1 MRKNR
6 LQVPIQTENN
16 KMTASL
22 LSTVFLPL
30 ALGIIML
37 GLGLSLTLADFTR
50 VVKYP
55 KPVMIGLGCQ
65 ILLLP
70 LACFFLVQGFRLEA
84 ALAVGM
90 MLLAASPGGTTANL
104 YSHLAHGD
112 VALNITLTAVNSV
125 IAILTMPLIVNL
137 SLMYFMDG
145 DQAIPLQFAKVVQV
159 FAIVLGPVAIGMWI
173 RSRFPGFAARMEKPV
188 KIISALFLALI
199 VLLAVAKDW
208 QTFVDYAPL
217 VGLAALSFNLLSL
230 GVGYFVPRL
239 LKLSQRQAVAI
250 GMEIGIHNGTLAIA
264 LALSPMLL
272 NNPTMAIP
280 AAIYSIIM
288 FFTAGVFGWWVNR
301 VHGASLAREEA
312 AEQR

>member
-1 MRKNR
+1 M
-6 LQVPIQTENN
+6 TE
-16 KMTASL
+16 SL

-37 GLGLSLTLADFTR
+37 GLGLSLTLADFAR
-50 VVKYP
+50 VVKFP
-55 KPVMIGLGCQ
+55 KPVLIGLGCQ

-70 LACFFLVQGFRLEA
+70 LACFFIAKGFHLEA

-125 IAILTMPLIVNL
+125 VAILTMPLIVNL
-137 SLMYFMDG
+137 SMAYFMSA

-159 FAIVLGPVAIGMWI
+159 FAVVLGPVAIGMWV
-173 RSRFPGFAARMEKPV
+173 RAQFPAFAARMQKPV
-188 KIISALFLALI
+188 KIISALFLAI
-199 VLLAVAKDW
+199 IILLAVVKDW
-208 QTFVDYAPL
+208 ATFIEYAPV
-217 VGLAALSFNLLSL
+217 VGLAALCFNLVSL
-230 GVGYFVPRL
+230 AVGYCVPRL

-272 NNPTMAIP
+272 NNSTMAIP

-288 FFTAGVFGWWVNR
+288 FFTAGAFGWWVNR
-301 VHGASLAREEA
+301 VHGRELA
-312 AEQR
+312 AEAEVAASN

>member
-1 MRKNR
+1 
-6 LQVPIQTENN
+6 
-16 KMTASL
+16 MTASPL
-22 LSTVFLPL
+22 VTIFLPL

-37 GLGLSLTLADFTR
+37 GLGLSLTLADFAR
-50 VVKYP
+50 VVKFP
-55 KPVMIGLGCQ
+55 KPVLIGLGCQ

-70 LACFFLVQGFRLEA
+70 LACFLLAKGFQLEA

-90 MLLAASPGGTTANL
+90 MLLAASPGGTSANL

-137 SLMYFMDG
+137 SLAHFMSG
-145 DQAIPLQFAKVVQV
+145 DQAIPLQFSKVLQV
-159 FAIVLGPVAIGMWI
+159 FVIVLGPVAIGMFL
-173 RSRFPGFAARMEKPV
+173 RSRFPGFAARMENPV
-188 KIISALFLALI
+188 KIISALFLLLI
-199 VLLAVAKDW
+199 IVLAVAKDW
-208 QTFVDYAPL
+208 RTFVDYAPV
-217 VGLAALSFNLLSL
+217 VGLAALAFNLISL
-230 GVGYFVPRL
+230 AVGYFVPRL
-239 LKLSQRQAVAI
+239 CRLSQRQAVAI

-288 FFTAGVFGWWVNR
+288 FFTAAAFGWWVNR
-301 VHGASLAREEA
+301 VHGRELASEA
-312 AEQR
+312 

>member
-1 MRKNR
+1 
-6 LQVPIQTENN
+6 
-16 KMTASL
+16 MTANL

-30 ALGIIML
+30 ALGIIMF
-37 GLGLSLTLADFTR
+37 GLGLSLTLADFAR
-50 VVKYP
+50 VVKFP
-55 KPVMIGLGCQ
+55 KPVLIGLVCQ
-65 ILLLP
+65 IMLLP
-70 LACFFLVQGFRLEA
+70 LACFFIAKGFQLEA
-84 ALAVGM
+84 ALAVGL

-137 SLMYFMDG
+137 SLMYFMAG

-159 FAIVLGPVAIGMWI
+159 FAIVLGPVAIGMWV
-173 RSRFPGFAARMEKPV
+173 RSRFAEFAERMQKPV
-188 KIISALFLALI
+188 KIVSALFLALI
-199 VLLAVAKDW
+199 ILLAVAKDW
-208 QTFVDYAPL
+208 ETFVEYAPV
-217 VGLAALSFNLLSL
+217 VGLAALCFNLLSL

-239 LKLSQRQAVAI
+239 LNLSQRQAVAI

-288 FFTAGVFGWWVNR
+288 FFTAAVFGWWVNR
-301 VHGASLAREEA
+301 VHGAELA
-312 AEQR
+312 AEA